1 MSNVGLGDL
10 LGWNCENLVVG
21 EKIREFEQYEEAKSI
36 PIRDSVTESRG
47 IIESA
52 GLPFPQS

>member
-1 MSNVGLGDL
+1 VSNVGLGDL
-10 LGWNCENLVVG
+10 LGWNRENLVVG

-47 IIESA
+47 INESA